1 MNVKTYEKVL
11 QLDLFST
18 MPAIPLPPKRKHPHD
33 VKFRKIVGLGLI
45 IRILGEL
52 NDCIIRSLCNL
63 SIRNVTNKKENDM
76 LDVVIV
82 LVAIYLG
89 IKVLGMI
96 AGLLI
101 GGKIVYDLT
110 KDKDK

>member
-1 MNVKTYEKVL
+1 MLEVVL
-11 QLDLFST
+11 
-18 MPAIPLPPKRKHPHD
+18 
-33 VKFRKIVGLGLI
+33 
-45 IRILGEL
+45 
-52 NDCIIRSLCNL
+52 
-63 SIRNVTNKKENDM
+63 
-76 LDVVIV
+76 V

>member
-1 MNVKTYEKVL
+1 MTWLEV
-11 QLDLFST
+11 
-18 MPAIPLPPKRKHPHD
+18 I
-33 VKFRKIVGLGLI
+33 KITI
-45 IRILGEL
+45 I
-52 NDCIIRSLCNL
+52 NSIIKP
-63 SIRNVTNKKENDM
+63 IKENDM
-76 LDVVIV
+76 LDVVLV

-89 IKVLGMI
+89 IKVIGII